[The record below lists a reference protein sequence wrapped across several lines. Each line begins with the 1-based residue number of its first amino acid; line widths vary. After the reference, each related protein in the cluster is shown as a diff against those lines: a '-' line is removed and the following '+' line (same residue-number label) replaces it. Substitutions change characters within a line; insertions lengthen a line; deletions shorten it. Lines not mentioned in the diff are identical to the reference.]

1 MAVAEILA
9 GISLVKASVDFIKSN
24 INTAKDIG
32 EIAGAVDGLFR
43 GQDEIDKE
51 KSKNAG
57 IGFKDQFGIK
67 SVAQEV
73 IDSKLAQEKMQEMK
87 NMINMRF
94 GPDTWQSIVD
104 ERAKRIQEAKE
115 AALAARR
122 QKLKEQEEFWEQVK
136 MFTIIGI
143 VGLAA
148 ICGFIFVILSA
159 TAGESGRPPI

>member
-32 EIAGAVDGLFR
+32 EIADAVDGLFR

-136 MFTIIGI
+136 MFAIIGI

-159 TAGESGRPPI
+159 TAGEPGRPPI